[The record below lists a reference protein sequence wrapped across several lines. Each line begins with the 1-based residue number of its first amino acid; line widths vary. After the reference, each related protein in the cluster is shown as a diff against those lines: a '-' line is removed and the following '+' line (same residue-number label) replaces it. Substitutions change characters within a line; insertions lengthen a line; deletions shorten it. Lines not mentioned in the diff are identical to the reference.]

1 MKWTRTT
8 TTVLVGLHELETLA
22 YPFVA
27 GLLVE
32 RLVERD
38 WRGFLASTLVLLTL
52 PILESA
58 LYWGRETGSFLW
70 SESRGAQLRRRLLQ
84 HLLRVPYL
92 RFLQSRTGDLLN
104 RCIEDVRLLTEQD
117 RLNLEGFRSALA
129 IAAMAVLLATQHW
142 LLVLTVLGNG
152 AIYLLESAVLTPHV
166 RALFGR
172 SITQLD
178 RSNEYLRERLEI
190 LPLTRFS
197 GSIAWE
203 LQQYEKIQR
212 DGLVI
217 QRRQALLNLIVRAVA
232 GATLALNALLVYAV
246 SGFLLVRGEISLG
259 SLVISTA
266 YMLRIAM
273 ASSQLFEWYRK
284 SVAAR
289 LCQER
294 TQEVLDM
301 PEEGQLDAAGEVE
314 RLETLELQ
322 SLGFAYPDRP
332 RVLTDVS
339 MTLERG
345 EIVALVGT
353 SGSGKST
360 LVDLILGLHPV
371 QEGRVI
377 MNGSVAL
384 EELNIGAWR
393 RRIAFASQFPY
404 FFSDTVAY
412 NLCYGRP
419 SLSPAALEQM
429 AERFG
434 VHELILRRAE
444 GYRTRIVAQ
453 AGFSGGQRQRLGL
466 VRTCM
471 VEDPLLII
479 LDEPTSALD
488 SMTERRVMEIIA
500 ELKARAP
507 VLLIAHRLSTVM
519 YADRVVVL
527 HEGRVVEQGTHVELI
542 RAKGRYAELY
552 GRELAYAQGLAARG
566 LAAQERSAPVAEG
579 APGGA
584 GVAAGGLAR

>member
-8 TTVLVGLHELETLA
+8 TTLLVGLHELETLA

-38 WRGFLASTLVLLTL
+38 WSGFLTSTLVLLTL
-52 PILESA
+52 PILEGV
-58 LYWGRETGSFLW
+58 LYWGRETGSYLW
-70 SESRGAQLRRRLLQ
+70 SESRGADLRRRLLQ
-84 HLLRVPYL
+84 HLLRVPFL
-92 RFLQSRTGDLLN
+92 RYLQSKTGDLLN
-104 RCIEDVRLLTEQD
+104 RCVEDVRLLTEHD

-129 IAAMAVLLATQHW
+129 IVVMAGLLATQHW
-142 LLVLTVLGNG
+142 LLVITVLGNG
-152 AIYLLESAVLTPHV
+152 VIYLLESAVLTPHV
-166 RALFGR
+166 RALFGK
-172 SITQLD
+172 SMTQLD
-178 RSNEYLRERLEI
+178 RANEYLRERLEI

-197 GSIAWE
+197 GSVAWE
-203 LQQYEKIQR
+203 LQQYEQIQR
-212 DGLVI
+212 DGLVL

-232 GATLALNALLVYAV
+232 GATLALNALLVYVV
-246 SGFLLVRGEISLG
+246 SGWLLVRGEISLG

-289 LCQER
+289 LCKER
-294 TQEVLDM
+294 VQGVLDT

-314 RLETLELQ
+314 RLETLELR
-322 SLGFAYPDRP
+322 SVGFAYPGRP
-332 RVLTDVS
+332 KILTDVS
-339 MTLERG
+339 MSLKRG
-345 EIVALVGT
+345 EIVALVGS

-360 LVDLILGLHPV
+360 LVDLILGLHPA
-371 QEGRVI
+371 QEGRVLI
-377 MNGSVAL
+377 NGSVAL
-384 EELNIGAWR
+384 DELNIGAWR
-393 RRIAFASQFPY
+393 RRIAFAPQFPY

-412 NLCYGRP
+412 NLSYGRP
-419 SLSPAALEQM
+419 GLSPAALERM

-434 VHELILRRAE
+434 VHELILRRAD
-444 GYRTRIVAQ
+444 GYQTRIVAQ

-466 VRTCM
+466 VRTCL
-471 VEDPLLII
+471 VEDPHLII

-488 SMTERRVMEIIA
+488 SVTERRVMEIIA

-527 HEGRVVEQGTHVELI
+527 HEGRVVEQGTHAELL
-542 RAKGRYAELY
+542 RGRGRYAELY
-552 GRELAYAQGLAARG
+552 SRELAHAQGVSAE
-566 LAAQERSAPVAEG
+566 ERSAALVEG
-579 APGGA
+579 ASG
-584 GVAAGGLAR
+584 

>member
-8 TTVLVGLHELETLA
+8 TTLLVGLHELETLA

-38 WRGFLASTLVLLTL
+38 WSGFLASTLVLLTL
-52 PILESA
+52 PILEGV
-58 LYWGRETGSFLW
+58 LYWGRETGSYLW
-70 SESRGAQLRRRLLQ
+70 SESRGAELRRRLLQ
-84 HLLRVPYL
+84 HLLRVPFL
-92 RFLQSRTGDLLN
+92 RYLQSKTGDLLN
-104 RCIEDVRLLTEQD
+104 RCVEDVRLLTEHD

-129 IAAMAVLLATQHW
+129 IVVMAGLLATQHW
-142 LLVLTVLGNG
+142 LLLITVLGNG
-152 AIYLLESAVLTPHV
+152 VIYLIESAVLTPRV
-166 RALFGR
+166 RALFGK
-172 SITQLD
+172 SMTQLD

-203 LQQYEKIQR
+203 LRQYEQIQR
-212 DGLVI
+212 DGLVL

-232 GATLALNALLVYAV
+232 GATLALNALLVYTV
-246 SGFLLVRGEISLG
+246 SGWLLVRGEISLG

-294 TQEVLDM
+294 VQGVLDL
-301 PEEGQLDAAGEVE
+301 PEEGQLDAAGEVD
-314 RLETLELQ
+314 RLETLELREV
-322 SLGFAYPDRP
+322 GFAYPGRP
-332 RVLTDVS
+332 QVLTDVS
-339 MTLERG
+339 MTLKRG
-345 EIVALVGT
+345 EIVALVGS

-360 LVDLILGLHPV
+360 LVDLILGLHPA
-371 QEGRVI
+371 QEGRVLI
-377 MNGSVAL
+377 NGSVAL
-384 EELNIGAWR
+384 DALNIGAWR
-393 RRIAFASQFPY
+393 RRIAFAPQFPY
-404 FFSDTVAY
+404 FFSDAVAY
-412 NLCYGRP
+412 NLSYGRP
-419 SLSPAALEQM
+419 GLSPAALERM

-434 VHELILRRAE
+434 VHELILRRAD
-444 GYRTRIVAQ
+444 GYKTRIVAQ

-466 VRTCM
+466 VRTCL

-488 SMTERRVMEIIA
+488 SVTERRVMEIVA

-527 HEGRVVEQGTHVELI
+527 HEGRVAEQGTHAELL
-542 RAKGRYAELY
+542 RGRGRYAELY
-552 GRELAYAQGLAARG
+552 SRELAHARG
-566 LAAQERSAPVAEG
+566 VAAEERSAALAEG
-579 APGGA
+579 ASG
-584 GVAAGGLAR
+584 